1 MSKKENFEPDFYYSD
16 YVAMNAPRAG
26 IKGFFDKHRTT
37 LQFILFMVLS
47 LVCFISQIIVL
58 NVFQAIFE
66 KAGYTQELHFALEA
80 FNQPLNVFIGFLAGN
95 VVAKVLSFIL
105 NYKTTFKSNSNK
117 LFSFIGYVI
126 MVVALIIVETI
137 IGGPLAEALSKWFIS
152 MGADPEGIFVAA
164 CPTISMILYS
174 AADFIIV
181 FLMDKFVLMRQVD
194 KTPDTIKTLESGI
207 VVDYNEFK

>member
-80 FNQPLNVFIGFLAGN
+80 FNQRLNVFIGFLAGN